1 MAAPARRYKQ
11 FLDSLEPPMRRAFE
25 QSIDRI
31 IARSS
36 IADLTDAIAASA
48 SMDTIMRAAGVTDAA
63 FAEMAEAIRDAFKA
77 SGEFYM
83 AAEVPSRYGMNFRMT
98 NPRVNAWLDRASSQ
112 LITGDLIP
120 EQRRAVQ
127 IALSNGV
134 ERGRGPRSVALD
146 IVGRIN
152 STGRRAGGIIGL
164 SEPQAAAYIR
174 ASGELG
180 GLDPH
185 YFTRARRD
193 KRYDA
198 MVRRA
203 IESGTTLTDKQ
214 IETISG
220 RYADRLL
227 KLRGDTIA
235 RTEAIAAANAA
246 GQEAMEQVI
255 DEGLAER
262 GAVQKQ
268 WDSTRDG
275 RAREAH
281 WAANGSRVNI
291 DLPFNIGGE
300 MLMHPG
306 DSNGSAG
313 NVINCR
319 CFVQH
324 VIDFSRT
331 RL

>member
-25 QSIDRI
+25 LSVQRI

-36 IADLTDAIAASA
+36 IGDLTDAIAASA
-48 SMDTIMRAAGVTDAA
+48 SLDVIMQAAGVTDAA
-63 FAEMAEAIRDAFKA
+63 FAEMHEAIREAFKA
-77 SGEFYM
+77 AGAFYM
-83 AAEVPSRYGMNFRMT
+83 AAEVPSRYGINFRMT
-98 NPRVNAWLDRASSQ
+98 NPRVNEWLDQVSSQ

-134 ERGRGPRSVALD
+134 EMGRGPRSVALD

-152 STGRRAGGIIGL
+152 STGRREGGVIGL
-164 SEPQAAAYIR
+164 SEPQAQAYIR
-174 ASGELG
+174 AAGELG
-180 GLDPH
+180 GLDSN
-185 YFTRARRD
+185 YFNRARRD

-203 IESGTTLTDKQ
+203 IDSGTLLTSKQ
-214 IETISG
+214 IETITG

-227 KLRGDTIA
+227 ELRGTTIA
-235 RTEAIAAANAA
+235 RTEAIGAANAA

-262 GAVQKQ
+262 DAVQKQ

-281 WAANGSRVNI
+281 WAANGVRVNI
-291 DLPFNIGGE
+291 DAPFNIGGE
-300 MLMHPG
+300 LLRYPG
-306 DSNGSAG
+306 DSRGSAG